1 MPKMTR
7 TEAEGLLF
15 MIDNIQ
21 SATMDHERCIEV
33 NDARIIDLQNQ
44 LLEQFDGD
52 GEPIP
57 QKNDELAEQRPFR
70 SQTNPDVTY
79 FVSRWKD
86 GSVTCTCP
94 GFTYREHCRHVD
106 ECVNSTGWFKV

>member
-21 SATMDHERCIEV
+21 SATTDHERCIEV

-44 LLEQFDGD
+44 LLEQFDEVVAD
-52 GEPIP
+52 SISTL
-57 QKNDELAEQRPFR
+57 KSVMKR
-70 SQTNPDVTY
+70 SFVSRTNPDVTY
-79 FVSRWKD
+79 FTSKLTD
-86 GSVTCTCP
+86 GSVICTCP

-106 ECVNSTGWFKV
+106 ECVNRSGW